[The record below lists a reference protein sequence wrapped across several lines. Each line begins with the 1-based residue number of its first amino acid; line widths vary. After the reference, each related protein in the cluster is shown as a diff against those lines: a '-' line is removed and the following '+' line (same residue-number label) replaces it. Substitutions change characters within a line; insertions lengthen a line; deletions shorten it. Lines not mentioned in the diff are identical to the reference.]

1 MHRWPLYS
9 LPVERCELTDLPIE
23 SCGCA
28 RHRNSPGFNVKHEA
42 GPDAAVS
49 GTPTAVSTDVRLN
62 PAQDGRVHRAD
73 CWHLMGIE
81 GFQKQ
86 ADWNSYRHVDAAF
99 IRVNRDLC
107 CSTCEPGR
115 DV

>member
-1 MHRWPLYS
+1 
-9 LPVERCELTDLPIE
+9 VERCDLTELPVE

-28 RHRNSPGFNVKHEA
+28 QHRNSPGFNAKHEA
-42 GPDAAVS
+42 GADAAVS
-49 GTPTAVSTDVRLN
+49 AMPTPVSTDIRLN

-73 CWHLMGIE
+73 CWHLIGIE

-86 ADWNSYRHVDAAF
+86 ADWSSYRPVDAVFTRAH
-99 IRVNRDLC
+99 RDLC
-107 CSTCEPGR
+107 CSTCKPGR

>member
-1 MHRWPLYS
+1 M
-9 LPVERCELTDLPIE
+9 E

-28 RHRNSPGFNVKHEA
+28 KHRNSPGFNARHEV
-42 GPDAAVS
+42 GDDGAVAS
-49 GTPTAVSTDVRLN
+49 MPTPISSDIRLN
-62 PAQDGRVHRAD
+62 PAQEGRIHRAD

-86 ADWNSYRHVDAAF
+86 ADWSSYQQVDAVF
-99 IRVNRDLC
+99 IRTNRELC

>member
-1 MHRWPLYS
+1 M
-9 LPVERCELTDLPIE
+9 ERCDLTDLPAD
-23 SCGCA
+23 SCGCPA
-28 RHRNSPGFNVKHEA
+28 HRKSPGFNASPEA
-42 GPDAAVS
+42 GYEAAAATMPTPVS
-49 GTPTAVSTDVRLN
+49 RDVRLN
-62 PAQDGRVHRAD
+62 PAQDGRIHRGD

-86 ADWNSYRHVDAAF
+86 ADWTSYTPVDAVF
-99 IRVNRDLC
+99 IRAHRHLC

>member
-1 MHRWPLYS
+1 M
-9 LPVERCELTDLPIE
+9 ERCELTELPIE
-23 SCGCA
+23 GCGCA

-42 GPDAAVS
+42 GTDAAVS
-49 GTPTAVSTDVRLN
+49 GMPTAVSTDVRLN
-62 PAQDGRVHRAD
+62 PVQDGRVHRAD

-81 GFQKQ
+81 GFQQQ
-86 ADWNSYRHVDAAF
+86 AEWTAYRPVDAAF
-99 IRVNRDLC
+99 IRAHRDLC

>member
-1 MHRWPLYS
+1 
-9 LPVERCELTDLPIE
+9 VERCELTELPTD

-28 RHRNSPGFNVKHEA
+28 RHRNSPGFNAKHEA
-42 GPDAAVS
+42 GADAAVS
-49 GTPTAVSTDVRLN
+49 GLPTPVSADVRLN

-86 ADWNSYRHVDAAF
+86 ADWNSYQPVDAAF
-99 IRVNRDLC
+99 IRAHRDLC

>member
-1 MHRWPLYS
+1 MPT
-9 LPVERCELTDLPIE
+9 PVSR
-23 SCGCA
+23 
-28 RHRNSPGFNVKHEA
+28 
-42 GPDAAVS
+42 
-49 GTPTAVSTDVRLN
+49 DVRLN
-62 PAQDGRVHRAD
+62 PAQDGRIHRGD

-86 ADWNSYRHVDAAF
+86 ADWTSYTPVDAVF
-99 IRVNRDLC
+99 IRANRHLC